1 MEEEEYLYTR
11 KELIARF
18 EAEKAAILRTLATA
32 HAIITESLR
41 GQVSLLQWAIT
52 IASQKQKEPRT

>member
-1 MEEEEYLYTR
+1 MEEEYLYTR
-11 KELIARF
+11 EELIARF

-32 HAIITESLR
+32 HAIIAER